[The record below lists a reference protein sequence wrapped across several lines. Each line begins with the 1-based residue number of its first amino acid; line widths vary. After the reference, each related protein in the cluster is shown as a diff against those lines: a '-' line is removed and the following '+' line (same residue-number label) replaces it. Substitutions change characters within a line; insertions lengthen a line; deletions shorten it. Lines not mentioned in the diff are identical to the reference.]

1 MRSVVAGTGMCV
13 PPQVLTNADL
23 ERMVDTSDQWIV
35 ERTGIR
41 ERHIA
46 LPHQAT
52 TDLAEVA
59 SRQALEN
66 AGIKPDEIDLI
77 ILCTVGPDRVVPP
90 SACELQH
97 RLGANSAAAFDLNAA
112 CSGFLYGLAVADQFI
127 ATGAYRTVLVVG
139 AETLSRLTD
148 YTDRSTCV
156 LFGDGAG
163 AVVLVPSST
172 DGGILSFCLGSDG
185 SGADL
190 LQVPAGGSRMPASRE
205 TVENRLHFIKM
216 KGNEVFKLAVRG
228 MVRSVDEA
236 LKKAGLARSE
246 IDWIIPHQANRRII
260 EATAERLGVPKD
272 HVIVNIDRHGNTAAA
287 SIPMALAEAVGSG
300 LIKDGQIVV
309 MVGFGA
315 GLTWGSVVL
324 QWRDLRKNGS
334 W

>member
-1 MRSVVAGTGMCV
+1 MNSIVAGTGMYV
-13 PPQVLTNADL
+13 PPRVLTNADL
-23 ERMVDTSDQWIV
+23 ERIVETSDEWIV

-41 ERHIA
+41 ERRIA
-46 LPHQAT
+46 LPDQAT

-59 SRQALEN
+59 SKQALEN
-66 AGIKPDEIDLI
+66 AGVRPEGLDLI
-77 ILCTVGPDRVVPP
+77 VLCTVGPDRVIPP

-97 RLGANSAAAFDLNAA
+97 RLGATNAAAFDLNAA
-112 CSGFLYGLAVADQFI
+112 CTGFLYGLAVADQFV
-127 ATGAYRTVLVVG
+127 ASGVCRAALVVG

-163 AVVLVPSST
+163 AVVLVPSPVRER
-172 DGGILSFCLGSDG
+172 GVLSFCLGSDG

-205 TVENRLHFIKM
+205 TVENRLHYIKM

-228 MVRSVDEA
+228 MVKSVDEA
-236 LKKAGLARSE
+236 LKRACLARSD
-246 IDWIIPHQANRRII
+246 IDWVIPHQANRRII
-260 EATAERLGVPKD
+260 EATAQRLGVPLD
-272 HVIVNIDRHGNTAAA
+272 RVIVNIDRYGNTAAA
-287 SIPMALAEAVGSG
+287 SIPIALAEAATSG
-300 LIKDGQIVV
+300 LIKDGQVVV

-324 QWRDLRKNGS
+324 RWKGVS
-334 W
+334 